1 MVIIFSHLFQTE
13 VPMRWTLPTDV
24 PAHRVPPK
32 SVAKNERELDSS
44 YDCGEIF
51 GKGGKIKDILVCI

>member
-1 MVIIFSHLFQTE
+1 
-13 VPMRWTLPTDV
+13 MRWTLLTDV

-32 SVAKNERELDSS
+32 SVAKNGRELDSS